1 MVKVNGEMIDAAGK
15 NIAALL
21 DEMNCMSGRVAV
33 ELNEEIVPKSTY
45 DEIILKDG
53 DSIEI
58 VRFVGGG

>member
-53 DSIEI
+53 DSVEV

>member
-15 NIAALL
+15 NIAVLL

-33 ELNEEIVPKSTY
+33 ELNEEIVLKSTY

-53 DSIEI
+53 DSVEV

>member
-21 DEMNCMSGRVAV
+21 DEMNCMSSRVAV

-53 DSIEI
+53 DSVEV

>member
-21 DEMNCMSGRVAV
+21 DEMNCTSSRVAV

-53 DSIEI
+53 DSVEV